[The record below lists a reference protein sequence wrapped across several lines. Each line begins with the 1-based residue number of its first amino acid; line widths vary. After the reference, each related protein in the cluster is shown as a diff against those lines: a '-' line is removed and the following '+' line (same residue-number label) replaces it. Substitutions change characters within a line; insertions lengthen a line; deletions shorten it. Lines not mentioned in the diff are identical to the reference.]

1 MADSISNPPTV
12 HRSSLFSTSSP
23 TLTFSPLDDGHS
35 SRYEMI
41 SHWRFDLC
49 FPDNWWYWA
58 FFLTCWLFVWLPQKI
73 VYSVPLSIFKLHSLG
88 FFFHCYWVLWF
99 LWLLTVYYLQ
109 ISSHIFW
116 GDFSFCWLF
125 LLLCW
130 TLKFNVGFP
139 GGSVV
144 KNTPASAGDVGSI
157 PGLERTPGEK
167 NGNLL
172 RYSCLGNLM
181 DRGAWWATVHASRK
195 SQTRLTD

>member
-1 MADSISNPPTV
+1 MFWIRTLWVRTPSSMLIFWGIPSLFSIVADSICNPPTV

-58 FFLTCWLFVWLPQKI
+58 FFLTFWLFVWLPQKI

-99 LWLLTVYYLQ
+99 VWLLTDVLFAN
-109 ISSHIFW
+109 IVSHFL
-116 GDFSFCWLF
+116 GWLF
-125 LLLCW
+125 ILLIVSFAVLDF
-130 TLKFNVGFP
+130 KV
-139 GGSVV
+139 
-144 KNTPASAGDVGSI
+144 
-157 PGLERTPGEK
+157 
-167 NGNLL
+167 
-172 RYSCLGNLM
+172 
-181 DRGAWWATVHASRK
+181 
-195 SQTRLTD
+195 